1 MRNRFDEQLEELNTQ
16 LIEMGALAEHAIQS
30 AAQALLHQDVAEARQ
45 AKRVDSEIDEKERTI
60 ESICMKLLL
69 HQQPVASDLRLISA
83 ALKMITD
90 MERIGDQAGDIA
102 ELVTFMAG
110 EPYIKKLEHLPQM
123 AAATQCMLTQAID
136 AFVRRDLALA
146 QQVMEMDDIV
156 DGLFEEMK
164 SELILLLPKDTAN
177 ASQCIDFLMI
187 AKYYERIGDHAV
199 NIAEWVEY
207 AITGVHRSGEE

>member
-123 AAATQCMLTQAID
+123 AAATQRMLTQAID

-164 SELILLLPKDTAN
+164 SELILLLQKDTAN
-177 ASQCIDFLMI
+177 ALQCIDFLMI

>member
-123 AAATQCMLTQAID
+123 AAATQRMLTQAID

-207 AITGVHRSGEE
+207 AITGVHRSGKE

>member
-1 MRNRFDEQLEELNTQ
+1 MRNRIDEQLEELNTQ

-123 AAATQCMLTQAID
+123 AAATQRKLTQAIG
-136 AFVRRDLALA
+136 
-146 QQVMEMDDIV
+146 Q
-156 DGLFEEMK
+156 
-164 SELILLLPKDTAN
+164 LLKLN
-177 ASQCIDFLMI
+177 QL
-187 AKYYERIGDHAV
+187 
-199 NIAEWVEY
+199 
-207 AITGVHRSGEE
+207 

>member
-1 MRNRFDEQLEELNTQ
+1 MRNRFDEQLELLNTQ
-16 LIEMGALAEHAIQS
+16 LIEMGALTEVAIRS
-30 AAQALLHQDVAEARQ
+30 AAQALLGQDVAQ
-45 AKRVDSEIDEKERTI
+45 AKKAKEFDAEIDEKERAI
-60 ESICMKLLL
+60 ESVCMKLLL
-69 HQQPVASDLRLISA
+69 HQQPVAKDLRLISA

-90 MERIGDQAGDIA
+90 MERIGDQAGDIS

-123 AAATQCMLTQAID
+123 AEVTQRMVSQSID

-146 QQVMEMDDIV
+146 QKVMAMDDIV
-156 DGLFEEMK
+156 DGLFDEIK
-164 SELILLLPKDTAN
+164 QELIGLIAQDSAN
-177 ASQCIDFLMI
+177 GSQCIDFLMI

-207 AITGVHRSGEE
+207 AITGIHRSEEQ

>member
-1 MRNRFDEQLEELNTQ
+1 MRNRFDEQLEKLNTQ

-123 AAATQCMLTQAID
+123 AAATQRMLTQAID